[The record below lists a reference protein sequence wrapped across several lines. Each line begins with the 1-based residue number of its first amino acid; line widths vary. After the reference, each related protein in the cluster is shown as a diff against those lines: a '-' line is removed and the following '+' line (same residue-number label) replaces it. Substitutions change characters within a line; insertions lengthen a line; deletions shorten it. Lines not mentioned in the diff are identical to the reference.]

1 MALATYRAVY
11 QNIAFGNLKNMA
23 HILNA
28 AGSGM
33 IVKVWRI
40 WCLNNNLTAVTGVML
55 NLDLKRITDI
65 TSPTAVTPVFHDTT
79 NGAIP
84 AQVTAG
90 YAGTIVGEGDLL
102 RRISWSSDEPAVSA
116 AGNDE
121 WECLVP
127 LNCIWDAGYGDVN
140 VQPIILREGEGLT
153 LKCITNT
160 VASFLD
166 TEFEFTLETP

>member
-11 QNIAFGNLKNMA
+11 QNVTFGNMKNMA

-28 AGSGM
+28 SGSAK

-40 WCLNNNLTAVTGVML
+40 WCLNNNLTAITGVML
-55 NLDLKRITDI
+55 NLDLKRITGM
-65 TSPTAVTPVFHDTT
+65 TSPTAVTPVKHDTT
-79 NGAIP
+79 SAAIP
-84 AQVTAG
+84 AQITAG
-90 YAGTIVGEGDLL
+90 HAGTIVGEGDLL
-102 RRISWSSDEPAVSA
+102 RRITWSSDEPVQGG

-140 VQPIILREGEGLT
+140 VGPIVLRADEGLM

-160 VASFLD
+160 AASFLD
-166 TEFEFTLETP
+166 TEFEFTLE